1 MFVRGSLLPHLLLS
15 GLSRLG
21 AVLLLSTAGVQAV
34 RAVAHA
40 ASAPVLHTAAAPG
53 MPAAPASGM
62 QTSTKPGVQAA
73 AAPEQPALV
82 PIVPPTAGAALDRTF
97 ITPPPLRAAV
107 DFWVDLFLQHG
118 HDQVV
123 VHDREHVEVIWK
135 VLELP
140 KDGHGHVNEAAAAR
154 LVKTFTDDLRQ
165 RLQRLQSCPQPRDE
179 ADRALLVAAAAG
191 RVSSTEVGSI
201 LPGASTRLRT
211 QRGVADDFRA
221 GLKRSRAHLG
231 AMRRIFA
238 QEGVP
243 QDLAVLPFVES
254 MFNPQARSAVGAV
267 GLWQLMPRTALGLGL
282 RVSRRVDDRRDILKA
297 TRAAARLLRQNHRI
311 LGSWPLAI
319 TAYNHGAYSMKRAVQ
334 SLTSTDLPYLIAHYQ
349 SGAWGFSS
357 KNFYAE
363 FLAVRSVVGSLPQAD
378 GSLTTVARRG
388 TL

>member
-1 MFVRGSLLPHLLLS
+1 MFVRGSQLHRPFFYALS
-15 GLSRLG
+15 LLG
-21 AVLLLSTAGVQAV
+21 AAILLTPAGMQA
-34 RAVAHA
+34 AVAPG
-40 ASAPVLHTAAAPG
+40 SHTAAATG
-53 MPAAPASGM
+53 L
-62 QTSTKPGVQAA
+62 
-73 AAPEQPALV
+73 PALV
-82 PIVPPTAGAALDRTF
+82 PIVPPTVGAALDRTF
-97 ITPPPLRAAV
+97 VTPVPLRAAV

-154 LVKTFTDDLRQ
+154 LVKNFTDELRQ
-165 RLQRLQSCPQPRDE
+165 RLQRLEGSPQPRDE
-179 ADRALLVAAAAG
+179 ADRSLLMAAAAG
-191 RVSSTEVGSI
+191 KASSTEAASI
-201 LPGASTRLRT
+201 LLGASTRLRT

-267 GLWQLMPRTALGLGL
+267 GLWQLMPRTARALGL
-282 RVSRRVDDRRDILKA
+282 RVTRRVDERRDILKA

-334 SLTSTDLPYLIAHYQ
+334 SLTSTDLPYLIEHYQ
-349 SGAWGFSS
+349 AGAWGFSS

-363 FLAVRSVVGSLPQAD
+363 FLAVRSVVGSLPQAVA
-378 GSLTTVARRG
+378 SPTIVARRAA
-388 TL
+388 L